1 MGRHSIPDPEDAP
14 DEPDHGHVGDSDYGE
29 DYDRPRGEQSRYA
42 EDDFDTPGRQPDR
55 GYRDAPAYRDD
66 RGYRSEPEPA
76 YRPPQYADGDDDYE
90 SDYHDSEYADYDEAE
105 YVEED
110 GYEDEYVDGY
120 RDQYAAG

>member
-14 DEPDHGHVGDSDYGE
+14 DEPDHGHVGDSGYRD

-42 EDDFDTPGRQPDR
+42 GDDDFDTPGRQPDR
-55 GYRDAPAYRDD
+55 GYGDVPAYRDEPGYRDD
-66 RGYRSEPEPA
+66 RGYRAEPD
-76 YRPPQYADGDDDYE
+76 YRAPQYGDGDDDYE

-110 GYEDEYVDGY
+110 G
-120 RDQYAAG
+120 